1 VSMKENFN
9 KAVEWGKK
17 NPIIVLLLFIGI
29 VWLLMRTPA
38 AHPAETPLPALP
50 NRITGQ
56 TFPQIGGGARQALHV
71 PNRITE
77 QTFPQVGGGARP
89 APHVPTK
96 PEEYVET
103 PEPVNIQPPGTPVF
117 LPAAGGRGVL
127 DYHVVGPRVYQE
139 RIAAAHAA
147 WVPGFP
153 DRITDVAGRILTAER
168 GFETPRAVIERQEI
182 RFDRAMARGDLAN
195 ADMVRRETELATGI
209 RTGW

>member
-1 VSMKENFN
+1 MKENLG
-9 KAVEWGKK
+9 KAAEWGKK
-17 NPIIVLLLFIGI
+17 NPIIVLLLFVGI

-38 AHPAETPLPALP
+38 ARPAETPLPALP

-56 TFPQIGGGARQALHV
+56 TFPQVGGGARQ
-71 PNRITE
+71 
-77 QTFPQVGGGARP
+77 

-96 PEEYVET
+96 PAPHVPTRPEVYVET

-117 LPAAGGRGVL
+117 LPAAGLGGIL
-127 DYHVVGPRVYQE
+127 DYRVAGRDVYRE

-147 WVPGFP
+147 WVPGTP

-168 GFETPRAVIERQEI
+168 GFETPQAVIERQQI
-182 RFDRAMARGDLAN
+182 RFDRATARGDIAS
-195 ADMVRRETELATGI
+195 ADMVRRETELATGV